1 MRVDMTVTKEL
12 SSETRAKIGRNAG
25 MIGIGVNILLFAV
38 KLVVGILSGSVSVLA
53 DAVNNFTDAG
63 SSVLVI
69 LGYAISAKPADR
81 EHPYGHARMEYL
93 CSLFI
98 SILITYLGLELL
110 QSSVKSLIQQEKAV
124 TYGAV
129 SVLVMIVSV
138 AVKVFLAL
146 FYHKIGKK
154 IGSQT
159 LRASAVDSIGD
170 VCATTAVIVGILL
183 TPVIGSV
190 SDGICGSL
198 VAVYIFVMGVR
209 LIIESSNTL
218 LGTAPDIELVK
229 KIISRLKSYHGV
241 LGIHDLVIH
250 NYGADQY
257 FVSVHVEMDAEQNI
271 LECHDII
278 DNIEA
283 DFRNDMGIQL
293 VIHLDP
299 IALKDEQLNELKN
312 KVREVVDEISAEF
325 SSPISFHD
333 FRAVF
338 GVTHTNLIFDIALA
352 HEFPLTNEELVDML
366 RKDIQMKLGED
377 YHAVITIDRDYMTKR
392 Y

>member
-1 MRVDMTVTKEL
+1 MTGTKEL
-12 SSETRAKIGRNAG
+12 SAETRAKIGRNAG
-25 MIGIGVNILLFAV
+25 LIGIGVNLLLFAV
-38 KLVVGILSGSVSVLA
+38 KLTVGIISGSVSVLA

-69 LGYAISAKPADR
+69 LGYAISVKPADR

-98 SILITYLGLELL
+98 SILITYLGLELF
-110 QSSVKSLIQQEKAV
+110 QSSVKSIFQQEKIV
-124 TYGAV
+124 TYGAA
-129 SVLVMIVSV
+129 SFLVMITAV
-138 AVKVFLAL
+138 AVKIFLAL
-146 FYHKIGKK
+146 FYHKVGKR

-183 TPVIGSV
+183 TPVIGTI
-190 SDGICGSL
+190 SDGIIGCL

-209 LIIESSNTL
+209 LIVESSNTL

-229 KIISRLKSYHGV
+229 KIIARLKSYHGV

-283 DFRNDMGIQL
+283 DFRHDMGIQL

-312 KVREVVDEISAEF
+312 KVREVVDEISGEF

-352 HEFPLTNEELVDML
+352 HEFPLSNEELVDML
-366 RKDIQMKLGED
+366 RTDIKKKFGED

>member
-1 MRVDMTVTKEL
+1 MTGTKEI

-25 MIGIGVNILLFAV
+25 LIGIGVNVLLFAV
-38 KLVVGILSGSVSVLA
+38 KLTAGILSGSVSILA

-93 CSLFI
+93 CGLFI
-98 SILITYLGLELL
+98 SILITFLGIELF
-110 QSSVKSLIQQEKAV
+110 QSSIKAV
-124 TYGAV
+124 FQPEKEVTYNAV
-129 SVLVMIVSV
+129 SFLIMITAA
-138 AVKVFLAL
+138 AVKIILAL
-146 FYHKIGKK
+146 FYHKVGKR
-154 IGSQT
+154 IDSQT
-159 LRASAVDSIGD
+159 LRASAADSIGD
-170 VCATTAVIVGILL
+170 VCATAAVIGGILL
-183 TPVIGSV
+183 TPVIGPI
-190 SDGICGSL
+190 SDGIFGCV

-218 LGTAPDIELVK
+218 LGTAPDVELIK
-229 KIISRLKSYHGV
+229 KIIAKIKEYNGV

-257 FVSVHVEMDAEQNI
+257 FVSVHVEMDAERDI

-278 DNIEA
+278 DSIES
-283 DFRNDMGIQL
+283 DFRRDMDIQL

-299 IALKDEQLNELKN
+299 IALNNEQMNELRN
-312 KVREVVDEISAEF
+312 AVREVVDELAAEF

-338 GVTHTNLIFDIALA
+338 GVTRTNLSFDIALA
-352 HEFPLTNEELVDML
+352 HEFPLANEELVDML
-366 RKDIQMKLGED
+366 RADIKKKLGEE
-377 YHAVITIDRDYMTKR
+377 YHAAVTIDRDYTTKR

>member
-1 MRVDMTVTKEL
+1 MDEIKKI
-12 SSETRAKIGRNAG
+12 SAETRTKIGRNAG
-25 MIGIGVNILLFAV
+25 IVGIVVNLLLFTI
-38 KLVVGILSGSVSVLA
+38 KLIAGILSASVSIIA
-53 DAVNNFTDAG
+53 DAVNNLTDAA
-63 SSVLVI
+63 SSILVLI
-69 LGYAISAKPADR
+69 GYLISAKPADR

-93 CSLFI
+93 CGLFI
-98 SILITYLGLELL
+98 SILVTFLGFELF
-110 QSSVKSLIQQEKAV
+110 QSSVDAIREPGGGSGYSILSLAIMLAAVAAKIFLAVFYRTVGKRIDSKSL
-124 TYGAV
+124 
-129 SVLVMIVSV
+129 M
-138 AVKVFLAL
+138 
-146 FYHKIGKK
+146 
-154 IGSQT
+154 
-159 LRASAVDSIGD
+159 ASAADSIGD
-170 VCATTAVIVGILL
+170 VCATLAVIAGILL
-183 TPVIGSV
+183 TPVIGPM
-190 SDGICGSL
+190 SDGIFGCII
-198 VAVYIFVMGVR
+198 AVYIFVMGIK
-209 LIIESSNTL
+209 LIIDSSNTL

-283 DFRNDMGIQL
+283 DFRHDIGIQL

-299 IALKDEQLNELKN
+299 IALNDEQTNDLKN

-338 GVTHTNLIFDIALA
+338 GITHTNLIFDIALA
-352 HEFPLTNEELVDML
+352 HEFPLSNEELVEML
-366 RKDIQMKLGED
+366 RADVKKKFGED
-377 YHAVITIDRDYMTKR
+377 YHVFVTIDRDYMTKR

>member
-1 MRVDMTVTKEL
+1 MNGIREL
-12 SSETRAKIGRNAG
+12 SAETRTKIGRNAG
-25 MIGIGVNILLFAV
+25 IVGIAVNLLLFAV
-38 KLVVGILSGSVSVLA
+38 KLTAGLLAASVSIIA
-53 DAVNNFTDAG
+53 DAVNNLTDAA
-63 SSVLVI
+63 SSILVLI
-69 LGYAISAKPADR
+69 GYLISAKPADR

-93 CSLFI
+93 CGLFI
-98 SILITYLGLELL
+98 SILVTFLGTELFR
-110 QSSVKSLIQQEKAV
+110 SSIDVIREPKAAIQYSAVSLIIMGTAAAAK
-124 TYGAV
+124 
-129 SVLVMIVSV
+129 I
-138 AVKVFLAL
+138 FLAL
-146 FYHKIGKK
+146 FYRTVGKR
-154 IGSQT
+154 IDSQS
-159 LRASAVDSIGD
+159 LRASAADSVGD
-170 VCATTAVIVGILL
+170 VCATLAVIAGMLL
-183 TPVIGSV
+183 TPVIGPRA
-190 SDGICGSL
+190 DGIFGCII
-198 VAVYIFVMGVR
+198 AVYIFVMGIK
-209 LIIESSNTL
+209 LIIDSSNTL

-229 KIISRLKSYHGV
+229 KIIARLKSYHGV

-283 DFRNDMGIQL
+283 DFRHDMGIQL

-312 KVREVVDEISAEF
+312 KVREVVDELSAEF

-352 HEFPLTNEELVDML
+352 HEFPLSNEELVDML
-366 RKDIQMKLGED
+366 RTDIKKKFGED
-377 YHAVITIDRDYMTKR
+377 YHAVITIDRDYTTKR

>member
-1 MRVDMTVTKEL
+1 MTEIREL
-12 SSETRAKIGRNAG
+12 SSETRTKIGRNAG
-25 MIGIGVNILLFAV
+25 IVGIAVNLLLFAV
-38 KLVVGILSGSVSVLA
+38 KLTAGILSASVSIIA
-53 DAVNNFTDAG
+53 DAVNNLTDAA
-63 SSVLVI
+63 SSILVLI
-69 LGYAISAKPADR
+69 GYLISAKPADR

-93 CSLFI
+93 CGLFI
-98 SILITYLGLELL
+98 SILVTFLGTELFR
-110 QSSVKSLIQQEKAV
+110 SSIDVIREPKTAVQYSAVSLIIMGTAAAAK
-124 TYGAV
+124 
-129 SVLVMIVSV
+129 IC
-138 AVKVFLAL
+138 LAF
-146 FYHKIGKK
+146 FYRTVGRRIN
-154 IGSQT
+154 SQS

-170 VCATTAVIVGILL
+170 VCATIAVIAGMLL
-183 TPVIGSV
+183 TPVIGPRA
-190 SDGICGSL
+190 DGIFGCII
-198 VAVYIFVMGVR
+198 AVYIFVMGIK
-209 LIIESSNTL
+209 LIIDSSNTL

-229 KIISRLKSYHGV
+229 KIIARLKSYHGV

-283 DFRNDMGIQL
+283 DFRHDMGIQL

-352 HEFPLTNEELVDML
+352 HEFPLSNEELVDMI
-366 RKDIQMKLGED
+366 RVDIKKKFGED
-377 YHAVITIDRDYMTKR
+377 YHAVITIDRDYTTKR

>member
-1 MRVDMTVTKEL
+1 MDEIKKI
-12 SSETRAKIGRNAG
+12 SAETRTKIGRNAG
-25 MIGIGVNILLFAV
+25 IVGIVVNLLLFTI
-38 KLVVGILSGSVSVLA
+38 KLIAGILSASVSIIA
-53 DAVNNFTDAG
+53 DAVNNLTDAA
-63 SSVLVI
+63 SSILVLI
-69 LGYAISAKPADR
+69 GYLISAKPADR

-93 CSLFI
+93 CGLFI
-98 SILITYLGLELL
+98 SILVTFLGFELF
-110 QSSVKSLIQQEKAV
+110 QSSVDAIREPGGGSGYSILSLAIMLAAV
-124 TYGAV
+124 A
-129 SVLVMIVSV
+129 
-138 AVKVFLAL
+138 AKVFLAV
-146 FYHKIGKK
+146 FYRTVGKRIDSK
-154 IGSQT
+154 S
-159 LRASAVDSIGD
+159 LMASAADSIGD
-170 VCATTAVIVGILL
+170 VCATLAVIAGILL
-183 TPVIGSV
+183 TPVIGPM
-190 SDGICGSL
+190 SDGIFGCII
-198 VAVYIFVMGVR
+198 AVYIFVMGIK
-209 LIIESSNTL
+209 LIIDSSNTL

-271 LECHDII
+271 LECHDIL

-283 DFRNDMGIQL
+283 DFRHDMGIQL

-299 IALKDEQLNELKN
+299 IALNDEQTNDLKN

-338 GVTHTNLIFDIALA
+338 GITHTNLIFDIALA
-352 HEFPLTNEELVDML
+352 HEFPLSNEELVEML
-366 RKDIQMKLGED
+366 REDVKKKFGED
-377 YHAVITIDRDYMTKR
+377 YHVVVTIDRDYMTKR

>member
-1 MRVDMTVTKEL
+1 MTEIREL
-12 SSETRAKIGRNAG
+12 SSETRTKIGRNAG
-25 MIGIGVNILLFAV
+25 IVGIAVNLLLFAV
-38 KLVVGILSGSVSVLA
+38 KLTAGILSASVSIIA
-53 DAVNNFTDAG
+53 DAVNNLTDAA
-63 SSVLVI
+63 SSILVLI
-69 LGYAISAKPADR
+69 GYLISAKPADR

-93 CSLFI
+93 CGLFI
-98 SILITYLGLELL
+98 SILVTFLGTELFR
-110 QSSVKSLIQQEKAV
+110 SSIDVIREPKTAVQYSAVSLIIMGTAAAAK
-124 TYGAV
+124 
-129 SVLVMIVSV
+129 I
-138 AVKVFLAL
+138 FLAL
-146 FYHKIGKK
+146 FYRTVGKR
-154 IGSQT
+154 IDSQS
-159 LRASAVDSIGD
+159 LRASAADSVGD
-170 VCATTAVIVGILL
+170 VCATLAVIAGMLL
-183 TPVIGSV
+183 TPVIGPRA
-190 SDGICGSL
+190 DGIFGCII
-198 VAVYIFVMGVR
+198 AVYIFVMGIK
-209 LIIESSNTL
+209 LIIDSSNTL

-229 KIISRLKSYHGV
+229 KIIARLKSYHGV

-283 DFRNDMGIQL
+283 DFRHDMGIQL

-352 HEFPLTNEELVDML
+352 HEFPLSNEELVDMI
-366 RKDIQMKLGED
+366 RVDIKKKFGED
-377 YHAVITIDRDYMTKR
+377 YHAVITIDRDYTTKR

>member
-1 MRVDMTVTKEL
+1 MDEIKKI
-12 SSETRAKIGRNAG
+12 SAETRTKIGRNAG
-25 MIGIGVNILLFAV
+25 IVGIVVNLLLFTV
-38 KLVVGILSGSVSVLA
+38 KLIAGILSASVSIIA
-53 DAVNNFTDAG
+53 DAVNNLTDAA
-63 SSVLVI
+63 SSILVLI
-69 LGYAISAKPADR
+69 GYLISAKPADR

-93 CSLFI
+93 CGLFI
-98 SILITYLGLELL
+98 SILVTFLGFELFR
-110 QSSVKSLIQQEKAV
+110 SSVDAIREPDGGSGYSILSLIIMISAIAAKIFLAVFYRIVGKRIDSKSL
-124 TYGAV
+124 
-129 SVLVMIVSV
+129 L
-138 AVKVFLAL
+138 
-146 FYHKIGKK
+146 
-154 IGSQT
+154 
-159 LRASAVDSIGD
+159 ASAADSIGD
-170 VCATTAVIVGILL
+170 VCATLAVIAGILL
-183 TPVIGSV
+183 TPVIGPR
-190 SDGICGSL
+190 SDGIFGCII
-198 VAVYIFVMGVR
+198 AVYILIMGIK
-209 LIIESSNTL
+209 LIIDSSNTL

-229 KIISRLKSYHGV
+229 KIIARLKSYHGV

-278 DNIEA
+278 DNIES
-283 DFRNDMGIQL
+283 DFRHDMGIQL

-299 IALKDEQLNELKN
+299 IALNDDQTNELKN

-338 GVTHTNLIFDIALA
+338 GITHTNLIFDIALA
-352 HEFPLTNEELVDML
+352 HEFPLSNDELVDML
-366 RKDIQMKLGED
+366 RADIKKKFGED

>member
-1 MRVDMTVTKEL
+1 MNEIREL
-12 SSETRAKIGRNAG
+12 SPETRNKIGRNAG
-25 MIGIGVNILLFAV
+25 IVGVAVNLLLFAG
-38 KLVVGILSGSVSVLA
+38 KLTAGILASSVSVIA
-53 DAVNNFTDAG
+53 DAVNNLTDAA
-63 SSVLVI
+63 SSILVLI
-69 LGYAISAKPADR
+69 AYLISAKPADR

-93 CSLFI
+93 CGLFI
-98 SILITYLGLELL
+98 SILVTFLGTELFR
-110 QSSVKSLIQQEKAV
+110 SSIDAIRDPKTV
-124 TYGAV
+124 TGH
-129 SVLVMIVSV
+129 SVLALGIMAIAA
-138 AVKVFLAL
+138 AVKVFLAI
-146 FYHKIGKK
+146 FYRVIGRR
-154 IGSQT
+154 IDSQS
-159 LRASAVDSIGD
+159 LKASAVDSIGD
-170 VCATTAVIVGILL
+170 VCATLAVIAGILL
-183 TPVIGSV
+183 TPVIGPK
-190 SDGICGSL
+190 SDGIFGCII
-198 VAVYIFVMGVR
+198 AAYIFVMGIK
-209 LIIESSNTL
+209 LIIDSSNTL

-283 DFRNDMGIQL
+283 DFRHDMGIQL

-299 IALKDEQLNELKN
+299 IALNDEQTNELKN

-352 HEFPLTNEELVDML
+352 HEFPLSNEELVTML
-366 RKDIQMKLGED
+366 RDDVRKKFGEE
-377 YHAVITIDRDYMTKR
+377 YHTVITIDRDYTTER

>member
-1 MRVDMTVTKEL
+1 MDEIKKI
-12 SSETRAKIGRNAG
+12 SAETRTKIGRNAG
-25 MIGIGVNILLFAV
+25 IVGIVVNLLLFTI
-38 KLVVGILSGSVSVLA
+38 KLIAGILSASVSIIA
-53 DAVNNFTDAG
+53 DAVNNLTDAA
-63 SSVLVI
+63 SSILVLI
-69 LGYAISAKPADR
+69 GYLISAKPADR

-93 CSLFI
+93 CGLFI
-98 SILITYLGLELL
+98 SILVTFLGFELF
-110 QSSVKSLIQQEKAV
+110 QSSVDAIREPGGGSGYSILSLAIMLAAV
-124 TYGAV
+124 A
-129 SVLVMIVSV
+129 
-138 AVKVFLAL
+138 AKVFLAV
-146 FYHKIGKK
+146 FYRAVGKRIDSK
-154 IGSQT
+154 S
-159 LRASAVDSIGD
+159 LMASAADSIGD
-170 VCATTAVIVGILL
+170 VCATLAVIAGILL
-183 TPVIGSV
+183 TPVIGPM
-190 SDGICGSL
+190 SDGIFGCII
-198 VAVYIFVMGVR
+198 AVYIFVMGIK
-209 LIIESSNTL
+209 LIIDSSNTL

-283 DFRNDMGIQL
+283 DFRHDMGIQL

-299 IALKDEQLNELKN
+299 IALNDEQTNDLKN

-338 GVTHTNLIFDIALA
+338 GITHTNLIFDIALA
-352 HEFPLTNEELVDML
+352 HEFPLSNEELVEML
-366 RKDIQMKLGED
+366 REDVKKKFGED
-377 YHAVITIDRDYMTKR
+377 YHVVVTIDRDYMTKR

>member
-1 MRVDMTVTKEL
+1 MTEIREL
-12 SSETRAKIGRNAG
+12 SSETRTKIGRNAG
-25 MIGIGVNILLFAV
+25 IVGIAVNLLLFAV
-38 KLVVGILSGSVSVLA
+38 KLTAGILSASVSIIA
-53 DAVNNFTDAG
+53 DAVNNLTDAA
-63 SSVLVI
+63 SSILVLI
-69 LGYAISAKPADR
+69 GYLISAKPADR

-93 CSLFI
+93 CGLFI
-98 SILITYLGLELL
+98 SILVTFLGTELFR
-110 QSSVKSLIQQEKAV
+110 SSIDVIREPKTAVQYSAVSLIIMGTAAAAK
-124 TYGAV
+124 
-129 SVLVMIVSV
+129 IC
-138 AVKVFLAL
+138 LAF
-146 FYHKIGKK
+146 FYRTVGRRIN
-154 IGSQT
+154 SQS

-170 VCATTAVIVGILL
+170 VCATIAVIAGMLL
-183 TPVIGSV
+183 TPVIGPRA
-190 SDGICGSL
+190 DGIFGCII
-198 VAVYIFVMGVR
+198 AAYIFVMGIK
-209 LIIESSNTL
+209 LIIDSSNTL

-229 KIISRLKSYHGV
+229 KIIARLKSYHGV

-283 DFRNDMGIQL
+283 DFRHDMGIQL

-352 HEFPLTNEELVDML
+352 HEFPLSNEELVDMI
-366 RKDIQMKLGED
+366 RVDIKKKFGED
-377 YHAVITIDRDYMTKR
+377 YHAVITIDRDYTTKR

>member
-1 MRVDMTVTKEL
+1 MTGTKEL

-25 MIGIGVNILLFAV
+25 LIGISVNVLLFAV
-38 KLVVGILSGSVSVLA
+38 KLIVGILSGSVSVLA

-69 LGYAISAKPADR
+69 LGYAISSKPADR

-93 CSLFI
+93 CGLFI
-98 SILITYLGLELL
+98 SILITFLGIELF
-110 QSSVKSLIQQEKAV
+110 QSSVKSIFQPEKSV

-129 SVLVMIVSV
+129 SLIIMITAA
-138 AVKVFLAL
+138 AVKVILAL
-146 FYHKIGKK
+146 FYRKIGKK

-170 VCATTAVIVGILL
+170 VCATLAVIVGLLL

-190 SDGICGSL
+190 SDGICGCI

-218 LGTAPDIELVK
+218 LGTAPDVELIK
-229 KIISRLKSYHGV
+229 KIIAKIKEYNGV

-257 FVSVHVEMDAEQNI
+257 FVSVHVEMDAERNI

-278 DNIEA
+278 DTIEA
-283 DFRNDMGIQL
+283 DFRRDMDIQL

-299 IALKDEQLNELKN
+299 IALNNEQMNELRN
-312 KVREVVDEISAEF
+312 AVREVVDELAAEF

-338 GVTHTNLIFDIALA
+338 GVTRTNLIFDIALP
-352 HEFPLTNEELVDML
+352 HEFPLTNEELVEML
-366 RKDIQMKLGED
+366 RTDIKKKLGED
-377 YHAVITIDRDYMTKR
+377 YHAAITIDRDYTTKR

>member
-1 MRVDMTVTKEL
+1 MDEIKKI
-12 SSETRAKIGRNAG
+12 SAETRTKIGRNAG
-25 MIGIGVNILLFAV
+25 IVGIVVNLLLFTI
-38 KLVVGILSGSVSVLA
+38 KLIAGILSASVSIIA
-53 DAVNNFTDAG
+53 DAVNNLTDAA
-63 SSVLVI
+63 SSILVLI
-69 LGYAISAKPADR
+69 GYLISAKPADR

-93 CSLFI
+93 CGLFI
-98 SILITYLGLELL
+98 SILVTFLGFELF
-110 QSSVKSLIQQEKAV
+110 QSSVDAIREPGGGSGYSILSLAIMLAAV
-124 TYGAV
+124 A
-129 SVLVMIVSV
+129 
-138 AVKVFLAL
+138 AKVFLAV
-146 FYHKIGKK
+146 FYRTVGKRIDSK
-154 IGSQT
+154 S
-159 LRASAVDSIGD
+159 LMASAADSIGD
-170 VCATTAVIVGILL
+170 VCATLAVIAGILL
-183 TPVIGSV
+183 TPVIGPM
-190 SDGICGSL
+190 SDGIFGCII
-198 VAVYIFVMGVR
+198 AVYIFVMGIK
-209 LIIESSNTL
+209 LIIDSSNTL

-283 DFRNDMGIQL
+283 DFRHDMGIQL

-299 IALKDEQLNELKN
+299 IALNDEQTNDLKN

-338 GVTHTNLIFDIALA
+338 GITHTNLIFDIALA
-352 HEFPLTNEELVDML
+352 HEFPLSNEELVEML
-366 RKDIQMKLGED
+366 REDVKKKFGED
-377 YHAVITIDRDYMTKR
+377 YHVVVTIDRDYMTKR

>member
-1 MRVDMTVTKEL
+1 M
-12 SSETRAKIGRNAG
+12 
-25 MIGIGVNILLFAV
+25 GI
-38 KLVVGILSGSVSVLA
+38 KLIM
-53 DAVNNFTDAG
+53 D
-63 SSVLVI
+63 
-69 LGYAISAKPADR
+69 
-81 EHPYGHARMEYL
+81 
-93 CSLFI
+93 
-98 SILITYLGLELL
+98 
-110 QSSVKSLIQQEKAV
+110 
-124 TYGAV
+124 
-129 SVLVMIVSV
+129 
-138 AVKVFLAL
+138 
-146 FYHKIGKK
+146 
-154 IGSQT
+154 
-159 LRASAVDSIGD
+159 
-170 VCATTAVIVGILL
+170 
-183 TPVIGSV
+183 
-190 SDGICGSL
+190 
-198 VAVYIFVMGVR
+198 
-209 LIIESSNTL
+209 SSNTL

-229 KIISRLKSYHGV
+229 KIISRLKSYNGV

-257 FVSVHVEMDAEQNI
+257 FVSVHVEMDAAQNI

-283 DFRNDMGIQL
+283 DFRHDMGIQL

-299 IALKDEQLNELKN
+299 IALNDEQSNDLKN

-352 HEFPLTNEELVDML
+352 HEFPLSNEELVDML
-366 RKDIQMKLGED
+366 RTDIKKKFGED

>member
-1 MRVDMTVTKEL
+1 MTEIREL
-12 SSETRAKIGRNAG
+12 SPETRTKVGRNAG
-25 MIGIGVNILLFAV
+25 IVGIAVNLLLFAV
-38 KLVVGILSGSVSVLA
+38 KLIAGILSASVSVIA
-53 DAVNNFTDAG
+53 DAVNNLTDAA
-63 SSVLVI
+63 SSILVLI
-69 LGYAISAKPADR
+69 GYLISAKPADR

-93 CSLFI
+93 CGLFI
-98 SILITYLGLELL
+98 SILVTFLGFELFR
-110 QSSVKSLIQQEKAV
+110 SSFNTARNPGEAEG
-124 TYGAV
+124 Y
-129 SVLVMIVSV
+129 SVVALCIMVVSV
-138 AVKVFLAL
+138 AVKGFLAL
-146 FYHKIGKK
+146 FYHTVGKR
-154 IGSQT
+154 IDSQT
-159 LRASAVDSIGD
+159 LRASAMDSIGD
-170 VCATTAVIVGILL
+170 VCATLAVIAGMLL
-183 TPVIGSV
+183 TPVIGPA
-190 SDGICGSL
+190 SDGIFGCI
-198 VAVYIFVMGVR
+198 VAAYIFVMGIK
-209 LIIESSNTL
+209 LIMDSSNTL

-229 KIISRLKSYHGV
+229 KIVSRLKSYNGV

-283 DFRNDMGIQL
+283 DFRHDMGIQL

-299 IALKDEQLNELKN
+299 IALNDEQTNDLKN

-352 HEFPLTNEELVDML
+352 HEFPLSNEELVTML
-366 RKDIQMKLGED
+366 REDIKKKFSED
-377 YHAVITIDRDYMTKR
+377 YNAVITIDRDYMTKR